1 MIEQVKRGHFR
12 GRRGDCRRRHH
23 RHCCGRRRVV
33 TVDFRCMQ
41 AVLPVKRFGHESWM
55 QPEGLWGIFVDHHFL
70 TPMVIIPCCWPCPCK
85 EKGGRWIERGQVDM
99 KAARQD

>member
-55 QPEGLWGIFVDHHFL
+55 QPEGLWAFLLTIIFLHPWSLFFVVGPVL
-70 TPMVIIPCCWPCPCK
+70 VRK
-85 EKGGRWIERGQVDM
+85 RVAGGLSGVRSI
-99 KAARQD
+99 